1 MARGDEVGGEM
12 SDRTPMVIKKGSL
25 EKCVLH
31 MIQSGAKYKGH
42 QLAIVQHAGISG
54 SMVVLENE
62 AYTMAKEGTF
72 AGFRIVMCMTTSELR
87 RFVGYA
93 QLNLFPGGEVGDDP
107 TAI

>member
-1 MARGDEVGGEM
+1 M
-12 SDRTPMVIKKGSL
+12 SGRTQMIIKKGSL

-31 MIQSGAKYKGH
+31 MIESGGKYKGH

-62 AYTMAKEGTF
+62 AYTMQKEGTF
-72 AGFRIVMCMTTSELR
+72 AGLRIVLCMTAVELR
-87 RFVGYA
+87 RFVNYA
-93 QLNLFPGGEVGDDP
+93 QLNLFPGGDNGDDP

>member
-1 MARGDEVGGEM
+1 M
-12 SDRTPMVIKKGSL
+12 SDRTEMIIKKGAL

-54 SMVVLENE
+54 SMVVLEAE
-62 AYTMAKEGTF
+62 AYTMVKEETF
-72 AGFRIVMCMTTSELR
+72 AGLRVVMCMTQSELR

-93 QLNLFPGGEVGDDP
+93 QLNLFPGGGNGDDS
-107 TAI
+107 TSV